1 MWRGDCEGDLVATS
15 VILPAWSLLNDD
27 RSLLCSQ
34 NGFLQGV
41 FIRIGGFLV
50 HGAFLSKFFFPKF
63 IQDGGLFLPVQL
75 SVDEA
80 IRSLGSLLLFRGGG
94 WWSKCFCLGG
104 GGVGDLNGF
113 HVRLLQHKCFS
124 FIVVNKNICLRI
136 YLLRS
141 YSCKQFKLFFHNWRV
156 LDWYKKY
163 TQ

>member
-34 NGFLQGV
+34 NGFLQEV

-80 IRSLGSLLLFRGGG
+80 IRSLGSLLLFR
-94 WWSKCFCLGG
+94 

>member
-1 MWRGDCEGDLVATS
+1 MQT
-15 VILPAWSLLNDD
+15 AWISP
-27 RSLLCSQ
+27 RSLHSHRR
-34 NGFLQGV
+34 FL
-41 FIRIGGFLV
+41 FLV

-80 IRSLGSLLLFRGGG
+80 IRSLGSLLLFV
-94 WWSKCFCLGG
+94 GG
-104 GGVGDLNGF
+104 GGGDLNGF

-136 YLLRS
+136 YFLRS